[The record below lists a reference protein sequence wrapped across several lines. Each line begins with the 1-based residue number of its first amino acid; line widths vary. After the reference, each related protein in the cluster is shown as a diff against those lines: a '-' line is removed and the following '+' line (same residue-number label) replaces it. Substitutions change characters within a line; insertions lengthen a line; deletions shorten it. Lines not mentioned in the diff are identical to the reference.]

1 MSIQASQERDSSC
14 LTDRKREVLAE
25 GRLPQHLTA
34 MEMLSGP
41 VHVLLPAAELPARP
55 CSLRAGFTQA
65 PSLLPLRWVPTGS
78 LLSRCLASPCTAAR
92 SPQSAEQKQQ
102 HTHLCFQ
109 GPLSAHLLFHFQG
122 LYSGHKVAGHVAFSS
137 CDERLG
143 QPPVSSSKGRRE
155 NRNGVVTRTS
165 LFLGQL
171 TALHSAASSPRG
183 RAFTEADGLGSG

>member
-65 PSLLPLRWVPTGS
+65 PSLLPLRPHRPRPCSPCAGFPQAHSLAAVWPRPAQQPAERRAEAAAHTPLLSGASVCSLTFPLPGS
-78 LLSRCLASPCTAAR
+78 LLGPQSCWAR
-92 SPQSAEQKQQ
+92 S
-102 HTHLCFQ
+102 
-109 GPLSAHLLFHFQG
+109 LLF
-122 LYSGHKVAGHVAFSS
+122 L
-137 CDERLG
+137 
-143 QPPVSSSKGRRE
+143 
-155 NRNGVVTRTS
+155 
-165 LFLGQL
+165 
-171 TALHSAASSPRG
+171 
-183 RAFTEADGLGSG
+183 